1 MRNTPTSLGRRLSA
15 SRALLPAESVWA
27 PVPEEGLCP
36 RPGAQRLAAQAG
48 PFPTV
53 ATRAQPR
60 AHSSRT
66 GWLVWPLAAQPGS
79 CHGTWGP
86 ARHNPLAAVQA
97 CPAQL
102 ATRGAAQPS
111 QGGLPACA
119 SVGDGKLRR
128 AGGGALLGFLQHPRS
143 WPPAGAKRTV
153 CTKLQVPCQ
162 RAGSVTVVSSV
173 IIPIILRNPG

>member
-1 MRNTPTSLGRRLSA
+1 MPVGHCCLLSPYGRRFRKRVCARGLEPKGW
-15 SRALLPAESVWA
+15 LPRLGPSQQWP
-27 PVPEEGLCP
+27 PVPSHAP
-36 RPGAQRLAAQAG
+36 IQAG
-48 PFPTV
+48 Q
-53 ATRAQPR
+53 AG
-60 AHSSRT
+60 SK
-66 GWLVWPLAAQPGS
+66 GPLAAQPGS
-79 CHGTWGP
+79 CHGAWGP
-86 ARHNPLAAVQA
+86 ARHNPLTAVQP

-143 WPPAGAKRTV
+143 WPPAGAQRTV

-162 RAGSVTVVSSV
+162 ANGAGSVTVVNSV
-173 IIPIILRNPG
+173 IITIILSNPG